1 VRILYHHRTR
11 ADDGQAVHVR
21 SLIEAFRAE
30 GHEVFESALVRH
42 TGAEAEARRARG
54 PQESGSSWGWVSRLP
69 RAALEC
75 AEYAYS
81 LPARRRLLR
90 DARSFGPDFVY
101 ERYAF
106 GNRAGV
112 RAARELGL
120 PIVLEVNSPMVHELE
135 RTRGLAFPRTA
146 RRIENETFAAATRVA
161 VVSAVLGEML
171 VELGVERERLLIT
184 PNGVRLELYGQASR
198 EAARAAHGV
207 GEEYGFLL
215 GLVG

>member
-1 VRILYHHRTR
+1 
-11 ADDGQAVHVR
+11 
-21 SLIEAFRAE
+21 
-30 GHEVFESALVRH
+30 
-42 TGAEAEARRARG
+42 
-54 PQESGSSWGWVSRLP
+54 
-69 RAALEC
+69 
-75 AEYAYS
+75 
-81 LPARRRLLR
+81 
-90 DARSFGPDFVY
+90 VY

-198 EAARAAHGV
+198 EAARAPRGL
-207 GEEYGFLL
+207 GEES
-215 GLVG
+215 GLVLGVVG